1 MWNWMVSRLG
11 VNVLAFL
18 AAFLTGLIVVYLV
31 YAFMPPPPYM
41 AN

>member
-1 MWNWMVSRLG
+1 MVSRLG

-18 AAFLTGLIVVYLV
+18 AAFLTGLIIVYLV
-31 YAFMPPPPYM
+31 YAFMPPAPYM